1 MKRVEGPSTSSLDT
15 SGSPERQVCVYMMT
29 DRVYSQRYAERELNC
44 GLGQV
49 QWYLARR
56 VGKTDN

>member
-1 MKRVEGPSTSSLDT
+1 MKRAEEPSTSSLDC

-29 DRVYSQRYAERELNC
+29 DRVCSQRYAERELNF

-49 QWYLARR
+49 QWCLARR
-56 VGKTDN
+56 VDKTEN